1 MNEEKELTYSEA
13 LAELEKIIKEME
25 SGEIDVDTLT
35 EKVKRADYLCNFCL
49 SRLKKVDDEVRSIM
63 KNIEPTQNNN

>member
-1 MNEEKELTYSEA
+1 MNEEKELTYAEA

-35 EKVKRADYLCNFCL
+35 EKVKRADYLYKFCL
-49 SRLKKVDDEVRSIM
+49 SRLKKVEDEVQSIM
-63 KNIEPTQNNN
+63 ENIEPTQNNN